1 MATNLKM
8 ADAGVNAE
16 ANALAALLNNGY
28 IRIYDGTQPAT
39 ADTTISTQ
47 VLLAELRF
55 GATAFGA
62 AASGVITSNP
72 ITPDSDANA
81 TGTAT
86 WFRALE
92 SDGTTPV
99 LDGDVGTSAANL
111 IIASTSIVIHQ
122 TASVDTFV
130 HTVTK

>member
-1 MATNLKM
+1 MATNLKL
-8 ADAGVNAE
+8 ADAGVNVE
-16 ANALAALLNNGY
+16 ANALATALNTGY

-39 ADTTISTQ
+39 ADTAVSTQ
-47 VLLAELRF
+47 VLLAELRL

-62 AASGVITSNP
+62 AASGVITANP

-86 WFRALE
+86 WFRCLE

-99 LDGDVGTSAANL
+99 LDGDVGTSASNL
-111 IIASTSIVIHQ
+111 IIATTSIVIHQ
-122 TASVDTFV
+122 TVSVDSFV
-130 HTVTK
+130 FTVTK